1 MGFRFSLAAVLLVR
15 REREAAE
22 ERLLGAAEREL
33 AAARAQRDVVRGE
46 LRRLGELRAGEGSQ
60 VRQGVALHEQYARL
74 AVLGAACAE
83 MDGQVAELG
92 TRRDVRRRAYVA
104 ARRDCEL
111 LEEME
116 ASQRASFVAGAGA
129 REQKRSD
136 DLFLARQASARGMR
150 R

>member
-33 AAARAQRDVVRGE
+33 AGVRGQLDEVRAE
-46 LRRLGELRAGEGSQ
+46 LRRMAELRAGEGPR
-60 VRQGVALHEQYARL
+60 VLPGVALHEQYARL
-74 AVLGAACAE
+74 AVLGAARAE
-83 MDGQVAELG
+83 LDGQVVELE
-92 TRRDVRRRAYVA
+92 
-104 ARRDCEL
+104 ARRDGRRQAYVEARRDREL

-116 ASQRASFVAGAGA
+116 ASQRASFLATATA

-136 DLFLARQASARGMR
+136 DLFLARRVLAGRMHR
-150 R
+150 